1 MQALFAFAAAGRS
14 HLLHV
19 VAAGCT
25 SLSSKRFEDNSATT
39 TRTRPIIKSDAKF
52 GLQAALLVEED
63 LSLSLSLR
71 FRLQLQRE
79 LDAGL
84 HNTMA
89 RVTSKPFLFLSLSSS
104 ANLAVAAKQVK
115 LVVNFTYSLVVS
127 MSVSQT
133 NNKQQTRSHTTQR
146 QTSDSS
152 KRLQDEDEEELS
164 CFFFS

>member
-39 TRTRPIIKSDAKF
+39 KRTRPIIKSDAKF

-63 LSLSLSLR
+63 LSLSLR

-89 RVTSKPFLFLSLSSS
+89 RVTSKLFLFLSLSSS